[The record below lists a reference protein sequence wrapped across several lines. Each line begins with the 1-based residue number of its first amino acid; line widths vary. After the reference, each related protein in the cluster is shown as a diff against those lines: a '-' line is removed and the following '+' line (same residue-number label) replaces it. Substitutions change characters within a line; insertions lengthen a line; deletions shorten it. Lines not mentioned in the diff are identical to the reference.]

1 MKKFVSAA
9 VITAM
14 IASMGVGAMADVSFG
29 SGASSDVAWPTN
41 FGFGDKLTVIS
52 ASSDVREYGQG
63 ESISLNPGD
72 VIYMPLTHTA
82 LVEEEIKTPEAETP
96 ETETPEI
103 ETPDNND
110 GENTEGDN
118 SEENG
123 SEDNGSEEGPEEGSE
138 EESTPAVVS
147 LVAPAEAVEAT
158 VPYSGKVDK
167 DWKIKFSA
175 REFVENASFYKAT
188 ANDSNLTNGAL
199 YIKVEMDEQLDSVD
213 SETLSYGV
221 YITESGTSNKTGRV
235 TVKAEFANHD
245 GGEVSFDFVNF
256 VSQPSVWEVKEEKSG
271 NAIFDF
277 AGEAFFDVNMYEGEK
292 VLLDLNRDYVRDIA
306 LAYEDADLEFY
317 NFRSSH
323 DEFVRRG
330 TLSLYG
336 DKDSYVYEIVDGEIY
351 DVDFKYNK
359 DEKTLEIV
367 TDELGHYIV
376 SDIELDVEA
385 VKPSK
390 PSNNS
395 NNSSSSNSDKNN
407 PDTGAV
413 DFVGSA
419 AALAVT
425 SVAAAGA
432 LALKRKK

>member
-14 IASMGVGAMADVSFG
+14 IASMGVSAMADVSFG

-52 ASSDVREYGQG
+52 ADSDVREYVKG
-63 ESISLNPGD
+63 ESIELNPGD
-72 VIYMPLTHTA
+72 TIYMPLTHTA
-82 LVEEEIKTPEAETP
+82 LVEDAPEVPETPGAETP
-96 ETETPEI
+96 DTETPDTDTPDA
-103 ETPDNND
+103 ETPD
-110 GENTEGDN
+110 TETPDT
-118 SEENG
+118 E
-123 SEDNGSEEGPEEGSE
+123 
-138 EESTPAVVS
+138 TPAEPVVVS
-147 LVAPAEAVEAT
+147 LAAPAAQVEAT

-175 REFVENASFYKAT
+175 REFVENASFHKAKAEDT
-188 ANDSNLTNGAL
+188 HLSKDAL

-213 SETLSYGV
+213 AETLSYGV
-221 YITESGTSNKTGRV
+221 YIAESGTANKTERV

-245 GGEVSFDFVNF
+245 GGEVSFNFVNF
-256 VSQPSVWEVKEEKSG
+256 VSEPSVWEVKEERSG
-271 NAIFDF
+271 NATFDF

-292 VLLDLNRDYVRDIA
+292 VLLDLNRDYIRSIA
-306 LAYEDADLEFY
+306 IANEDADLEFY
-317 NFRSSH
+317 NFRSSY
-323 DEFVRRG
+323 DEFVRKG

-336 DKDSYVYEIVDGEIY
+336 KEDSYVYEIVDGKLY
-351 DVDFKYNK
+351 DVDFNYNK
-359 DEKTLEIV
+359 EEKTLEIV
-367 TDELGHYIV
+367 TDELGHYVV
-376 SDIELDVEA
+376 SDIELDSKE

-390 PSNNS
+390 PSTGN
-395 NNSSSSNSDKNN
+395 NNSSSNADKDN
-407 PDTGAV
+407 PDTGAA

>member
-14 IASMGVGAMADVSFG
+14 IASMGVSAMADVSFG

-52 ASSDVREYGQG
+52 ADSDVREYVKG
-63 ESISLNPGD
+63 ESIELNPGD
-72 VIYMPLTHTA
+72 TIYMPLTHTA
-82 LVEEEIKTPEAETP
+82 LVEEAPEVPETPDAEIPDAETP
-96 ETETPEI
+96 DA
-103 ETPDNND
+103 ETPDAETPD
-110 GENTEGDN
+110 AETPDAETPDA
-118 SEENG
+118 ETPDAETPDA
-123 SEDNGSEEGPEEGSE
+123 E
-138 EESTPAVVS
+138 TPAEPVVVS
-147 LVAPAEAVEAT
+147 LAAPAAQVEAT

-175 REFVENASFYKAT
+175 REFVENASFHKAKAEDT
-188 ANDSNLTNGAL
+188 HLSKDAL

-213 SETLSYGV
+213 AETLSYGV
-221 YITESGTSNKTGRV
+221 YIAESGTANKTERV

-245 GGEVSFDFVNF
+245 GGEVSFNFVNF
-256 VSQPSVWEVKEEKSG
+256 VSEPSVWEVKEERSG
-271 NAIFDF
+271 NATFDF

-292 VLLDLNRDYVRDIA
+292 VLLDLNRDYIRSIA
-306 LAYEDADLEFY
+306 IANEDADLEFY

-323 DEFVRRG
+323 DEFVRKG

-336 DKDSYVYEIVDGEIY
+336 KEDSYVYEIIDGKLY
-351 DVDFKYNK
+351 DVDFDYN
-359 DEKTLEIV
+359 EEEETLEIV
-367 TDELGHYIV
+367 TDELGHYVV
-376 SDIELDVEA
+376 SDIELDSKE

-390 PSNNS
+390 PSTENN
-395 NNSSSSNSDKNN
+395 NNSSSNTDKDN
-407 PDTGAV
+407 PDTGAA

>member
-14 IASMGVGAMADVSFG
+14 IASMGVSAMADVSFG

-52 ASSDVREYGQG
+52 ADSDVREYVKG
-63 ESISLNPGD
+63 ESIELNPGD
-72 VIYMPLTHTA
+72 TIYMPLTHTA
-82 LVEEEIKTPEAETP
+82 LVEETPEVPETPDTETPDTETPDAETP
-96 ETETPEI
+96 DAETPDTETP
-103 ETPDNND
+103 DAK
-110 GENTEGDN
+110 
-118 SEENG
+118 
-123 SEDNGSEEGPEEGSE
+123 
-138 EESTPAVVS
+138 TPAEPVVVS
-147 LVAPAEAVEAT
+147 LAAPAAQVEAT

-175 REFVENASFYKAT
+175 REFVENASFHKAKAEDT
-188 ANDSNLTNGAL
+188 HLSKDAL

-213 SETLSYGV
+213 AETLSYGV
-221 YITESGTSNKTGRV
+221 YIAESGTANKTERV

-245 GGEVSFDFVNF
+245 GGEVSFNFVNF
-256 VSQPSVWEVKEEKSG
+256 VSEPSVWEVKEERSG
-271 NAIFDF
+271 NATFDF

-292 VLLDLNRDYVRDIA
+292 VLLDLNRDYIRSIA
-306 LAYEDADLEFY
+306 IANEDADLEFY

-336 DKDSYVYEIVDGEIY
+336 KEDSYVYEIVDGKLY
-351 DVDFKYNK
+351 DVDFNYNK
-359 DEKTLEIV
+359 EEKTLEIV
-367 TDELGHYIV
+367 TDELGHYVV
-376 SDIELDVEA
+376 SDIELDSKE

-390 PSNNS
+390 PSTEN
-395 NNSSSSNSDKNN
+395 NNSSSNTDKDN
-407 PDTGAV
+407 PDTGAA

>member
-14 IASMGVGAMADVSFG
+14 IASMGVSAMADVSFG

-52 ASSDVREYGQG
+52 ADSDVREYVKG
-63 ESISLNPGD
+63 ESIELNPGD
-72 VIYMPLTHTA
+72 TIYMPLTHTA
-82 LVEEEIKTPEAETP
+82 LVEEAPEVPETPDTETPDAETP
-96 ETETPEI
+96 DAETPDTETPDA
-103 ETPDNND
+103 ETPDAEAPD
-110 GENTEGDN
+110 AE
-118 SEENG
+118 
-123 SEDNGSEEGPEEGSE
+123 
-138 EESTPAVVS
+138 TPAEPVVVS
-147 LVAPAEAVEAT
+147 LAAPAAQVEAT

-175 REFVENASFYKAT
+175 REFVENASFHKAKAEDT
-188 ANDSNLTNGAL
+188 HLSKDAL

-213 SETLSYGV
+213 AETLSYGV
-221 YITESGTSNKTGRV
+221 YIAESGTANKTERV

-245 GGEVSFDFVNF
+245 GGEVSFNFVNF
-256 VSQPSVWEVKEEKSG
+256 VSEPSVWEVKEERSG
-271 NAIFDF
+271 NATFDF

-292 VLLDLNRDYVRDIA
+292 VLLDLNRDYIRSIA
-306 LAYEDADLEFY
+306 IANEDADLEFY
-317 NFRSSH
+317 NFRSSY
-323 DEFVRRG
+323 DEFVRKG

-336 DKDSYVYEIVDGEIY
+336 KEDSYVYEIVDGKLY
-351 DVDFKYNK
+351 DVDFNYNK
-359 DEKTLEIV
+359 EEKTLEIV
-367 TDELGHYIV
+367 TDELGHYVV
-376 SDIELDVEA
+376 SDIELDSKE

-390 PSNNS
+390 PSTGN
-395 NNSSSSNSDKNN
+395 NNSSSNADKDN
-407 PDTGAV
+407 PDTGAA

>member
-14 IASMGVGAMADVSFG
+14 IASMGVSAMADVSFG

-52 ASSDVREYGQG
+52 ADSDVREYVKG
-63 ESISLNPGD
+63 ESIELNPGD
-72 VIYMPLTHTA
+72 TIYMPLTHTA
-82 LVEEEIKTPEAETP
+82 LVEEAPEVPETPDTETPDTETPDAETP
-96 ETETPEI
+96 DAETPDTETP
-103 ETPDNND
+103 DAK
-110 GENTEGDN
+110 
-118 SEENG
+118 
-123 SEDNGSEEGPEEGSE
+123 
-138 EESTPAVVS
+138 TPAEPVVVS
-147 LVAPAEAVEAT
+147 LAAPAAQVEAT

-175 REFVENASFYKAT
+175 REFVENASFHKAKAEDT
-188 ANDSNLTNGAL
+188 HLSKDAL

-213 SETLSYGV
+213 AETLSYGV
-221 YITESGTSNKTGRV
+221 YIAESGTANKTERV

-245 GGEVSFDFVNF
+245 GGEVSFNFVNF
-256 VSQPSVWEVKEEKSG
+256 VSEPSVWEVKEERSG
-271 NAIFDF
+271 NATFDF

-292 VLLDLNRDYVRDIA
+292 VLLDLNRDYIRSIA
-306 LAYEDADLEFY
+306 IANEDADLEFY

-323 DEFVRRG
+323 DEFVRKG

-336 DKDSYVYEIVDGEIY
+336 KEDSYVYEIVDGKLY
-351 DVDFKYNK
+351 DVDFNYNK
-359 DEKTLEIV
+359 EEKTLEIV
-367 TDELGHYIV
+367 TDELGHYVV
-376 SDIELDVEA
+376 SDIELDSKE

-390 PSNNS
+390 PSTGN
-395 NNSSSSNSDKNN
+395 NNSSSNTDKDN
-407 PDTGAV
+407 PDTGAA

>member
-14 IASMGVGAMADVSFG
+14 IASMGVSAMADVSFG

-52 ASSDVREYGQG
+52 ADSDVREYVKG
-63 ESISLNPGD
+63 ESIELNPGD
-72 VIYMPLTHTA
+72 TIYMPLTHTA
-82 LVEEEIKTPEAETP
+82 LVEEAPEVPETPDTETPDTEIPDAETP
-96 ETETPEI
+96 DA
-103 ETPDNND
+103 ETPDA
-110 GENTEGDN
+110 E
-118 SEENG
+118 
-123 SEDNGSEEGPEEGSE
+123 
-138 EESTPAVVS
+138 TPAEPVVVS
-147 LVAPAEAVEAT
+147 LAAPAAQVEAT

-175 REFVENASFYKAT
+175 REFVENASFHKAKAEDT
-188 ANDSNLTNGAL
+188 HLSKDAL

-213 SETLSYGV
+213 AETLSYGV
-221 YITESGTSNKTGRV
+221 YIAESGTANKTERV

-245 GGEVSFDFVNF
+245 GGEVSFNFVNF
-256 VSQPSVWEVKEEKSG
+256 VSEPSVWEVKEERSG
-271 NAIFDF
+271 NATFDF

-292 VLLDLNRDYVRDIA
+292 VLLDLNRDYIRSIA
-306 LAYEDADLEFY
+306 IANEDADLEFY

-336 DKDSYVYEIVDGEIY
+336 KEDSYVYEIIDGKLY
-351 DVDFKYNK
+351 DVDFDYN
-359 DEKTLEIV
+359 EEEETLEIV
-367 TDELGHYIV
+367 TDELGHYVV
-376 SDIELDVEA
+376 SDIELDSKE

-390 PSNNS
+390 PSTEN
-395 NNSSSSNSDKNN
+395 NNSSSNTDKDN
-407 PDTGAV
+407 PDTGAA

>member
-14 IASMGVGAMADVSFG
+14 IASMGVSAMADVSFG

-52 ASSDVREYGQG
+52 ADSDVREYVKG
-63 ESISLNPGD
+63 ESIELNPGD
-72 VIYMPLTHTA
+72 TIYMPLTHTA
-82 LVEEEIKTPEAETP
+82 LVEEAPEVPETPDTETPDAETP
-96 ETETPEI
+96 DA
-103 ETPDNND
+103 ETPDAETPD
-110 GENTEGDN
+110 AE
-118 SEENG
+118 
-123 SEDNGSEEGPEEGSE
+123 
-138 EESTPAVVS
+138 TPAEPVVVS
-147 LVAPAEAVEAT
+147 LAAPAAQVEAT

-175 REFVENASFYKAT
+175 REFVENASFHKAKAEDT
-188 ANDSNLTNGAL
+188 HLSKDAL

-213 SETLSYGV
+213 AETLSYGV
-221 YITESGTSNKTGRV
+221 YIAESGTANKTERV

-245 GGEVSFDFVNF
+245 GGEVSFNFVNF
-256 VSQPSVWEVKEEKSG
+256 VSEPSVWEVKEERSG
-271 NAIFDF
+271 NATFDF

-292 VLLDLNRDYVRDIA
+292 VLLDLNRDYIRSIA
-306 LAYEDADLEFY
+306 IANEDADLEFY

-336 DKDSYVYEIVDGEIY
+336 KEDSYVYEIIDGKLY
-351 DVDFKYNK
+351 DVDFDYN
-359 DEKTLEIV
+359 EEEETLEIV
-367 TDELGHYIV
+367 TDELGHYVV
-376 SDIELDVEA
+376 SDIELDSKE

-390 PSNNS
+390 PSTENN
-395 NNSSSSNSDKNN
+395 NNSSSNTDKDN
-407 PDTGAV
+407 PDTGAA

>member
-14 IASMGVGAMADVSFG
+14 IASMGVSAMADVSFG

-52 ASSDVREYGQG
+52 ADSDVREYVKG
-63 ESISLNPGD
+63 ESIELNPGD
-72 VIYMPLTHTA
+72 TIYMPLTHTA
-82 LVEEEIKTPEAETP
+82 LVEDAPEVPETPGAETP
-96 ETETPEI
+96 DTETPDT
-103 ETPDNND
+103 ETPDAETPD
-110 GENTEGDN
+110 TETPDT
-118 SEENG
+118 E
-123 SEDNGSEEGPEEGSE
+123 
-138 EESTPAVVS
+138 TPAEPVVVS
-147 LVAPAEAVEAT
+147 LAAPAAQVEAT

-175 REFVENASFYKAT
+175 REFVENASFHKAKAEDT
-188 ANDSNLTNGAL
+188 HLSKDAL

-213 SETLSYGV
+213 AETLSYGV
-221 YITESGTSNKTGRV
+221 YIAESGTANKTERV

-245 GGEVSFDFVNF
+245 GGEVSFNFVNF
-256 VSQPSVWEVKEEKSG
+256 VSEPSVWEVKEERSG
-271 NAIFDF
+271 NATFDF

-292 VLLDLNRDYVRDIA
+292 VLLDLNRDYIRSIA
-306 LAYEDADLEFY
+306 IANEDADLEFY

-323 DEFVRRG
+323 DEFVRKG

-336 DKDSYVYEIVDGEIY
+336 KEDSYVYEIIDGKLY
-351 DVDFKYNK
+351 DVDFDYN
-359 DEKTLEIV
+359 EEEETLEIV
-367 TDELGHYIV
+367 TDELGHYVV
-376 SDIELDVEA
+376 SDIELDSKE

-390 PSNNS
+390 PSTGN
-395 NNSSSSNSDKNN
+395 NNSSSNADKDN
-407 PDTGAV
+407 PDTGAA

>member
-14 IASMGVGAMADVSFG
+14 IASMGVSAMADVSFG

-52 ASSDVREYGQG
+52 ADSDVREYVKG
-63 ESISLNPGD
+63 ESIELNPGD
-72 VIYMPLTHTA
+72 TIYMPLTHTA
-82 LVEEEIKTPEAETP
+82 LVEEAPEVPETPDTETPDTETPDAETP
-96 ETETPEI
+96 DTETPDA
-103 ETPDNND
+103 ETPA
-110 GENTEGDN
+110 E
-118 SEENG
+118 
-123 SEDNGSEEGPEEGSE
+123 PV
-138 EESTPAVVS
+138 VVS
-147 LVAPAEAVEAT
+147 LAAPAAQVEAT

-175 REFVENASFYKAT
+175 REFVENASFHKAKAEDT
-188 ANDSNLTNGAL
+188 HLSKDAL

-213 SETLSYGV
+213 AETLSYGV
-221 YITESGTSNKTGRV
+221 YIAESGTANKTERV

-245 GGEVSFDFVNF
+245 GGEVSFNFVNF
-256 VSQPSVWEVKEEKSG
+256 VSEPSVWEVKEERSG
-271 NAIFDF
+271 NATFDF

-292 VLLDLNRDYVRDIA
+292 VLLDLNRDYIRSIA
-306 LAYEDADLEFY
+306 IANEDADLEFY

-323 DEFVRRG
+323 DEFVRKG

-336 DKDSYVYEIVDGEIY
+336 KEDSYVYEIIDGKLY
-351 DVDFKYNK
+351 DVDFDYN
-359 DEKTLEIV
+359 EEEETLEIV
-367 TDELGHYIV
+367 TDELGHYVV
-376 SDIELDVEA
+376 SDIELDSKE

-390 PSNNS
+390 PSTEN
-395 NNSSSSNSDKNN
+395 NNSSSNTDKDN
-407 PDTGAV
+407 PDTGAA

>member
-14 IASMGVGAMADVSFG
+14 IASMGVSAMADVSFG

-52 ASSDVREYGQG
+52 ADSDVREYVKG
-63 ESISLNPGD
+63 ESIELNPGD
-72 VIYMPLTHTA
+72 TIYMPLTHTA
-82 LVEEEIKTPEAETP
+82 LVEEAPEVPETPDTETPDTEIPDAETP
-96 ETETPEI
+96 DA
-103 ETPDNND
+103 ETPDA
-110 GENTEGDN
+110 E
-118 SEENG
+118 
-123 SEDNGSEEGPEEGSE
+123 
-138 EESTPAVVS
+138 TPAEPVVVS
-147 LVAPAEAVEAT
+147 LAAPAAQVEAT

-175 REFVENASFYKAT
+175 REFVENASFHKAKAEDT
-188 ANDSNLTNGAL
+188 HLSKDAL

-213 SETLSYGV
+213 AETLSYGV
-221 YITESGTSNKTGRV
+221 YIAESGTANKTERV

-245 GGEVSFDFVNF
+245 GGEVSFNFVNF
-256 VSQPSVWEVKEEKSG
+256 VSEPSVWEVKEERSG
-271 NAIFDF
+271 NATFDF

-292 VLLDLNRDYVRDIA
+292 VLLDLNRDYIRSIA
-306 LAYEDADLEFY
+306 IANEDADLEFY
-317 NFRSSH
+317 NFRSSY
-323 DEFVRRG
+323 DEFVRKG

-336 DKDSYVYEIVDGEIY
+336 KEDSYVYEIVDGKLY
-351 DVDFKYNK
+351 DVDFNYNK
-359 DEKTLEIV
+359 EEKTLEIV
-367 TDELGHYIV
+367 TDELGHYVV
-376 SDIELDVEA
+376 SDIELDSKE

-390 PSNNS
+390 PSTENN
-395 NNSSSSNSDKNN
+395 NNSSSNTDKDN
-407 PDTGAV
+407 PDTGAA

>member
-14 IASMGVGAMADVSFG
+14 IASMGVSAMADVSFG

-52 ASSDVREYGQG
+52 ADSDVREYVKG
-63 ESISLNPGD
+63 ESIELNPGD
-72 VIYMPLTHTA
+72 TIYMPLTHTA
-82 LVEEEIKTPEAETP
+82 LVEEAPEVPETPDTETPDTEIPDAETP
-96 ETETPEI
+96 DAETPDAETPDTETPAE
-103 ETPDNND
+103 PV
-110 GENTEGDN
+110 
-118 SEENG
+118 
-123 SEDNGSEEGPEEGSE
+123 
-138 EESTPAVVS
+138 VVS
-147 LVAPAEAVEAT
+147 LAAPAAQVEAT

-175 REFVENASFYKAT
+175 REFVENASFHKAKAEDT
-188 ANDSNLTNGAL
+188 HLSKDAL

-213 SETLSYGV
+213 AETLSYGV
-221 YITESGTSNKTGRV
+221 YIAESGTANKTERV

-245 GGEVSFDFVNF
+245 GGEVSFNFVNF
-256 VSQPSVWEVKEEKSG
+256 VSEPSVWEVKEERSG
-271 NAIFDF
+271 NATFDF

-292 VLLDLNRDYVRDIA
+292 VLLDLNRDYIRSIA
-306 LAYEDADLEFY
+306 IANEDADLEFY

-323 DEFVRRG
+323 DEFVRKG

-336 DKDSYVYEIVDGEIY
+336 KEDSYVYEIIDGKLY
-351 DVDFKYNK
+351 DVDFDYNK
-359 DEKTLEIV
+359 EEKTLEIV
-367 TDELGHYIV
+367 TDELGHYVV
-376 SDIELDVEA
+376 SDIELDSKD

-390 PSNNS
+390 PSTGN
-395 NNSSSSNSDKNN
+395 NNSSSIADKDH
-407 PDTGAV
+407 PDTGAA

>member
-14 IASMGVGAMADVSFG
+14 IASMGVSAMADVSFG

-52 ASSDVREYGQG
+52 ADSDVREYVKG
-63 ESISLNPGD
+63 ESIELNPGD
-72 VIYMPLTHTA
+72 TIYMPLTHTA
-82 LVEEEIKTPEAETP
+82 LVEETPEVPETP
-96 ETETPEI
+96 ETETPDT
-103 ETPDNND
+103 ETPNAEAPDA
-110 GENTEGDN
+110 ETPAE
-118 SEENG
+118 
-123 SEDNGSEEGPEEGSE
+123 
-138 EESTPAVVS
+138 PAVVS
-147 LVAPAEAVEAT
+147 LAAPAAQVEAT

-175 REFVENASFYKAT
+175 REFVEDASFHKAS
-188 ANDSNLTNGAL
+188 ANDTHLAKDAL
-199 YIKVEMDEQLDSVD
+199 YVKVEMDKQLDSID
-213 SETLSYGV
+213 NETLSYGV
-221 YITESGTSNKTGRV
+221 YIAESGTANKTERV
-235 TVKAEFANHD
+235 NVKAEFANYD

-256 VSQPSVWEVKEEKSG
+256 VSEPSVWEVKEERSG
-271 NAIFDF
+271 NATFDF

-292 VLLDLNRDYVRDIA
+292 VLLDLNRDYIRSIA
-306 LAYEDADLEFY
+306 IANEDADLEFY
-317 NFRSSH
+317 NFRSSY
-323 DEFVRRG
+323 DEFVRKG

-336 DKDSYVYEIVDGEIY
+336 KEDSYVYEIVDGKLY
-351 DVDFKYNK
+351 DVDFNYNK
-359 DEKTLEIV
+359 EEKTLEIV
-367 TDELGHYIV
+367 TDELGHYVV
-376 SDIELDVEA
+376 SDIELESKE

-390 PSNNS
+390 PSTGN
-395 NNSSSSNSDKNN
+395 NNSSSNTDKDN
-407 PDTGAV
+407 PDTGAA

>member
-14 IASMGVGAMADVSFG
+14 IASMGVSAMADVSFG

-52 ASSDVREYGQG
+52 ADSDVREYVKG
-63 ESISLNPGD
+63 ESIELNPGD
-72 VIYMPLTHTA
+72 TICMPLTHTA
-82 LVEEEIKTPEAETP
+82 LVEEAPEVPETPDTETPDTEIPDAETP
-96 ETETPEI
+96 DAETPDAETPDAETPDTETPAE
-103 ETPDNND
+103 PV
-110 GENTEGDN
+110 
-118 SEENG
+118 
-123 SEDNGSEEGPEEGSE
+123 
-138 EESTPAVVS
+138 VVS
-147 LVAPAEAVEAT
+147 LAAPAAQVEAT

-175 REFVENASFYKAT
+175 REFVENASFHKAKAEDT
-188 ANDSNLTNGAL
+188 HLSKDAL

-213 SETLSYGV
+213 AETLSYGV
-221 YITESGTSNKTGRV
+221 YIAESGTANKTERV

-245 GGEVSFDFVNF
+245 GGEVSFNFVNF
-256 VSQPSVWEVKEEKSG
+256 VSEPSVWEVKEERSG
-271 NAIFDF
+271 NATFDF

-292 VLLDLNRDYVRDIA
+292 VLLDLNRDYIRSIA
-306 LAYEDADLEFY
+306 IANEDADLEFY
-317 NFRSSH
+317 NFRSSY
-323 DEFVRRG
+323 DEFVRKG

-336 DKDSYVYEIVDGEIY
+336 KEDSYVYEIVDGKLY
-351 DVDFKYNK
+351 DVDFNYNK
-359 DEKTLEIV
+359 EEKTLEIV
-367 TDELGHYIV
+367 TDELGHYVV
-376 SDIELDVEA
+376 SDIELDSKE

-390 PSNNS
+390 PSTGN
-395 NNSSSSNSDKNN
+395 NNSSSNTDKDN
-407 PDTGAV
+407 PDTGAA

>member
-14 IASMGVGAMADVSFG
+14 IASMGVSAMADVSFG
-29 SGASSDVAWPTN
+29 SGASSDVAWPSN

-52 ASSDVREYGQG
+52 ASSDVREYVQG
-63 ESISLNPGD
+63 ENISLNPGD

-82 LVEEEIKTPEAETP
+82 LVEEAIETP
-96 ETETPEI
+96 EEEASESETPVD
-103 ETPDNND
+103 TDV
-110 GENTEGDN
+110 ENTE
-118 SEENG
+118 
-123 SEDNGSEEGPEEGSE
+123 SEDNTDDNTSEETDSE
-138 EESTPAVVS
+138 EESTPEVVALAAS
-147 LVAPAEAVEAT
+147 RAAVEAT
-158 VPYSGKVDK
+158 VPYNGKVDK

-221 YITESGTSNKTGRV
+221 YIAESGTSNKTDRV
-235 TVKAEFANHD
+235 TVKADFANHN
-245 GGEVSFDFVNF
+245 GGDVSFDFVNF
-256 VSQPSVWEVKEEKSG
+256 VGRPSVWEVKEEKSG
-271 NAIFDF
+271 KATFDF

-292 VLLDLNRDYVRDIA
+292 VLLDLNRDYVRNIA
-306 LAYEDADLEFY
+306 LAYEEADLEFY
-317 NFRSSH
+317 NFRGSH
-323 DEFVRRG
+323 DEFIRRG

-336 DKDSYVYEIVDGEIY
+336 DKDSFVYEIVDGEIY

-359 DEKTLEIV
+359 DEETLEIV
-367 TDELGHYIV
+367 TDELGHYVV
-376 SDIELDVEA
+376 SNVELDAEA

-390 PSNNS
+390 PSTGNNNGSAS
-395 NNSSSSNSDKNN
+395 NPDKNN
-407 PDTGAV
+407 PATGAAG
-413 DFVGSA
+413 FVGSA

>member
-14 IASMGVGAMADVSFG
+14 IASMGVSAMADVSFG

-52 ASSDVREYGQG
+52 ADSDVREYVKG
-63 ESISLNPGD
+63 ESIELNPGD
-72 VIYMPLTHTA
+72 TIYMPLTHTA
-82 LVEEEIKTPEAETP
+82 LVEEAPEGPETPDTETPDTETPDAETP
-96 ETETPEI
+96 DAETPDTETP
-103 ETPDNND
+103 DAK
-110 GENTEGDN
+110 
-118 SEENG
+118 
-123 SEDNGSEEGPEEGSE
+123 
-138 EESTPAVVS
+138 TPAEPVVVS
-147 LVAPAEAVEAT
+147 LAAPAAQVEAT

-175 REFVENASFYKAT
+175 REFVENASFHKAKAEDT
-188 ANDSNLTNGAL
+188 HLSKDAL

-213 SETLSYGV
+213 AETLSYGV
-221 YITESGTSNKTGRV
+221 YIAESGTANKTERV

-245 GGEVSFDFVNF
+245 GGEVSFNFVNF
-256 VSQPSVWEVKEEKSG
+256 VSEPSVWEVKEERSG
-271 NAIFDF
+271 NATFDF

-292 VLLDLNRDYVRDIA
+292 VLLDLNRDYIRSIA
-306 LAYEDADLEFY
+306 IANEDADLEFY
-317 NFRSSH
+317 NFRSSY
-323 DEFVRRG
+323 DEFVRKG

-336 DKDSYVYEIVDGEIY
+336 KEDSYVYEIVDGKLY
-351 DVDFKYNK
+351 DVDFNYNK
-359 DEKTLEIV
+359 EEKTLEIV
-367 TDELGHYIV
+367 TDELGHYVV
-376 SDIELDVEA
+376 SDIELDSKE

-390 PSNNS
+390 PSTGN
-395 NNSSSSNSDKNN
+395 NNSSSNADKDN
-407 PDTGAV
+407 PDTGAA

>member
-14 IASMGVGAMADVSFG
+14 IASMGVSAMADVSFG

-52 ASSDVREYGQG
+52 ADSDVREYVKG
-63 ESISLNPGD
+63 ESIELNPGD
-72 VIYMPLTHTA
+72 TIYMPLTHTA
-82 LVEEEIKTPEAETP
+82 LVEEAPEVPETPDTETPDAETP
-96 ETETPEI
+96 DAETPDTETPDA
-103 ETPDNND
+103 ETPDAEAPD
-110 GENTEGDN
+110 AE
-118 SEENG
+118 
-123 SEDNGSEEGPEEGSE
+123 
-138 EESTPAVVS
+138 TPAEPVVVS
-147 LVAPAEAVEAT
+147 LAAPAAQVEAT

-175 REFVENASFYKAT
+175 REFVENASFHKAKAEDT
-188 ANDSNLTNGAL
+188 HLSKDAL

-213 SETLSYGV
+213 AETLSYGV
-221 YITESGTSNKTGRV
+221 YIAESGTANKTERV

-245 GGEVSFDFVNF
+245 GGEVSFNFVNF
-256 VSQPSVWEVKEEKSG
+256 VSEPSVWEVKEERSG
-271 NAIFDF
+271 NATFDF

-292 VLLDLNRDYVRDIA
+292 VLLDLNRDYIRSIA
-306 LAYEDADLEFY
+306 IANEDADLEFY
-317 NFRSSH
+317 NFRSSY
-323 DEFVRRG
+323 DEFVRKG

-336 DKDSYVYEIVDGEIY
+336 KEDSYVYEIVDGKLY
-351 DVDFKYNK
+351 DVDFNYNK
-359 DEKTLEIV
+359 EEKTLEIV
-367 TDELGHYIV
+367 TDELGHYVV
-376 SDIELDVEA
+376 SDVELDSKE

-390 PSNNS
+390 PSTGN
-395 NNSSSSNSDKNN
+395 NNSSSNADKDN
-407 PDTGAV
+407 PDTGAA

>member
-14 IASMGVGAMADVSFG
+14 IASMGVSAMADVSFG

-52 ASSDVREYGQG
+52 ADSDVREYVKG
-63 ESISLNPGD
+63 ESIELNPGD
-72 VIYMPLTHTA
+72 TIYMPLTHTA
-82 LVEEEIKTPEAETP
+82 LVEEAPEVPETPDTETPDTEIPDAETP
-96 ETETPEI
+96 DA
-103 ETPDNND
+103 ETPDA
-110 GENTEGDN
+110 E
-118 SEENG
+118 
-123 SEDNGSEEGPEEGSE
+123 
-138 EESTPAVVS
+138 TPAEPVVVS
-147 LVAPAEAVEAT
+147 LAAPAAQVEAT

-175 REFVENASFYKAT
+175 REFVENASFHKAKAEDT
-188 ANDSNLTNGAL
+188 HLSKDAL

-213 SETLSYGV
+213 AETLSYGV
-221 YITESGTSNKTGRV
+221 YIAESGTANKTERV

-245 GGEVSFDFVNF
+245 GGEVSFNFVNF
-256 VSQPSVWEVKEEKSG
+256 VSEPSVWEVKEERSG
-271 NAIFDF
+271 NATFDF

-292 VLLDLNRDYVRDIA
+292 VLLDLNRDYIRSIA
-306 LAYEDADLEFY
+306 IANEDADLEFY

-336 DKDSYVYEIVDGEIY
+336 KEDSYVYEIIDGKLY
-351 DVDFKYNK
+351 DVDFDYN
-359 DEKTLEIV
+359 EEEETLEIV
-367 TDELGHYIV
+367 TDELGHYVV
-376 SDIELDVEA
+376 SDIELDSKE

-390 PSNNS
+390 PSTENN
-395 NNSSSSNSDKNN
+395 NNSSSNTDKDN
-407 PDTGAV
+407 PDTGAA

>member
-14 IASMGVGAMADVSFG
+14 IASMGVSAMADVSFG

-52 ASSDVREYGQG
+52 ADSDVREYVKG
-63 ESISLNPGD
+63 ESIELNPGD
-72 VIYMPLTHTA
+72 TIYMPLTHTA
-82 LVEEEIKTPEAETP
+82 LVEEAPEVPETPDTETPDAETP
-96 ETETPEI
+96 DA
-103 ETPDNND
+103 ETPDAETPD
-110 GENTEGDN
+110 AE
-118 SEENG
+118 
-123 SEDNGSEEGPEEGSE
+123 
-138 EESTPAVVS
+138 TPAEPVVVS
-147 LVAPAEAVEAT
+147 LAAPAAQVEAT

-175 REFVENASFYKAT
+175 REFVENASFHKAKAEDT
-188 ANDSNLTNGAL
+188 HLSKDAL

-213 SETLSYGV
+213 AETLSYGV
-221 YITESGTSNKTGRV
+221 YIAESGTANKTERV

-245 GGEVSFDFVNF
+245 GGEVSFNFVNF
-256 VSQPSVWEVKEEKSG
+256 VSEPSVWEVKEERSG
-271 NAIFDF
+271 NATFDF

-292 VLLDLNRDYVRDIA
+292 VLLDLNRDYIRSIA
-306 LAYEDADLEFY
+306 IANEDADLEFY

-323 DEFVRRG
+323 DEFVRKG

-336 DKDSYVYEIVDGEIY
+336 KEDSYVYEIVDGKLY
-351 DVDFKYNK
+351 DVDFNYNK
-359 DEKTLEIV
+359 EEKTLEIV
-367 TDELGHYIV
+367 TDELGHYVV
-376 SDIELDVEA
+376 SDIELDSKE

-390 PSNNS
+390 PSTENN
-395 NNSSSSNSDKNN
+395 NNSSSNTDKDN
-407 PDTGAV
+407 PDTGAA

>member
-14 IASMGVGAMADVSFG
+14 IASMGVSAMADVSFG

-52 ASSDVREYGQG
+52 ADSDVREYVKG
-63 ESISLNPGD
+63 ESIELNPGD
-72 VIYMPLTHTA
+72 TIYMPLTHTA
-82 LVEEEIKTPEAETP
+82 LVEEAPEVPETPDTETPDTETPDAETP
-96 ETETPEI
+96 DAETPDTETP
-103 ETPDNND
+103 DAK
-110 GENTEGDN
+110 
-118 SEENG
+118 
-123 SEDNGSEEGPEEGSE
+123 
-138 EESTPAVVS
+138 TPAEPVVVS
-147 LVAPAEAVEAT
+147 LAAPAAQVEAT

-167 DWKIKFSA
+167 DWKIKFPA
-175 REFVENASFYKAT
+175 REFVENASFHKAKAEDT
-188 ANDSNLTNGAL
+188 HLSKDAL

-213 SETLSYGV
+213 AETLSYGV
-221 YITESGTSNKTGRV
+221 YIAESGTANKTERV

-245 GGEVSFDFVNF
+245 GGEVSFNFVNF
-256 VSQPSVWEVKEEKSG
+256 VSEPSVWEVKEERSG
-271 NAIFDF
+271 NATFDF

-292 VLLDLNRDYVRDIA
+292 VLLDLNRDYIRSIA
-306 LAYEDADLEFY
+306 IANEDADLEFY
-317 NFRSSH
+317 NFRSSY
-323 DEFVRRG
+323 DEFVRKG

-336 DKDSYVYEIVDGEIY
+336 KEDSYVYEIVDGKLY
-351 DVDFKYNK
+351 DVDFNYNK
-359 DEKTLEIV
+359 EEKTLEIV
-367 TDELGHYIV
+367 TDELGHYVV
-376 SDIELDVEA
+376 SDIELDSKE

-390 PSNNS
+390 PSTGN
-395 NNSSSSNSDKNN
+395 NNSSSNADKDN
-407 PDTGAV
+407 PDTGAA

>member
-14 IASMGVGAMADVSFG
+14 IASMGVSAMADVSFG

-52 ASSDVREYGQG
+52 ADSDVREYVKG
-63 ESISLNPGD
+63 ESIELNPGD
-72 VIYMPLTHTA
+72 TIYMPLTHTA
-82 LVEEEIKTPEAETP
+82 LVEEAPEVPETPDTETPDTETPDAETP
-96 ETETPEI
+96 DAETPDTETP
-103 ETPDNND
+103 DAK
-110 GENTEGDN
+110 
-118 SEENG
+118 
-123 SEDNGSEEGPEEGSE
+123 
-138 EESTPAVVS
+138 TPAEPVVVS
-147 LVAPAEAVEAT
+147 LAAPAAQVEAT

-175 REFVENASFYKAT
+175 REFVENASFHKAKAEDT
-188 ANDSNLTNGAL
+188 HLSKDAL

-213 SETLSYGV
+213 AETLSYGV
-221 YITESGTSNKTGRV
+221 YIAESGTANKTERV

-245 GGEVSFDFVNF
+245 GGEVSFNFVNF
-256 VSQPSVWEVKEEKSG
+256 VSEPSVWEVKEERSG
-271 NAIFDF
+271 NATFDF

-292 VLLDLNRDYVRDIA
+292 VLLDLNRDYIRSIA
-306 LAYEDADLEFY
+306 IANEDADLEFY
-317 NFRSSH
+317 NFRSSY
-323 DEFVRRG
+323 DEFVRKG

-336 DKDSYVYEIVDGEIY
+336 KEDSYVYEIIDGKLY
-351 DVDFKYNK
+351 DVDFDYN
-359 DEKTLEIV
+359 EEEETLEIV
-367 TDELGHYIV
+367 TDELGHYVV
-376 SDIELDVEA
+376 SDIELDSKE

-390 PSNNS
+390 PSTENN
-395 NNSSSSNSDKNN
+395 NNSSSNTDKDN
-407 PDTGAV
+407 PDTGAA

-432 LALKRKK
+432 LAQKRKK

>member
-14 IASMGVGAMADVSFG
+14 IASMGVSAMADVSFG

-52 ASSDVREYGQG
+52 ADSDVREYVKG
-63 ESISLNPGD
+63 ESIELNPGD
-72 VIYMPLTHTA
+72 TIYMPLTHTA
-82 LVEEEIKTPEAETP
+82 LVEEAPEVPETPDTETPDTETPDAETP
-96 ETETPEI
+96 DA
-103 ETPDNND
+103 ETPDA
-110 GENTEGDN
+110 E
-118 SEENG
+118 
-123 SEDNGSEEGPEEGSE
+123 
-138 EESTPAVVS
+138 TPDDPVVVS
-147 LVAPAEAVEAT
+147 LAAPTAQVEAT

-175 REFVENASFYKAT
+175 REFVENASFHKAKAEDT
-188 ANDSNLTNGAL
+188 HLSKDAL

-213 SETLSYGV
+213 AETLSYGV
-221 YITESGTSNKTGRV
+221 YIAESGTANKTERV

-245 GGEVSFDFVNF
+245 GGEVSFNFVNF
-256 VSQPSVWEVKEEKSG
+256 VSEPSVWEVKEERSG
-271 NAIFDF
+271 NATFDF

-292 VLLDLNRDYVRDIA
+292 VLLDLNRDYIRSIA
-306 LAYEDADLEFY
+306 IANEDADLEFY
-317 NFRSSH
+317 NFRSSY
-323 DEFVRRG
+323 DEFVRKG

-336 DKDSYVYEIVDGEIY
+336 KEDSYVYEIIDGKLY
-351 DVDFKYNK
+351 DVDFNYNK
-359 DEKTLEIV
+359 EEKTLEIV
-367 TDELGHYIV
+367 TDELGHYVV
-376 SDIELDVEA
+376 SDIELDSKE

-390 PSNNS
+390 PSTENN
-395 NNSSSSNSDKNN
+395 NNSSSNTDKDN
-407 PDTGAV
+407 PDTGAA